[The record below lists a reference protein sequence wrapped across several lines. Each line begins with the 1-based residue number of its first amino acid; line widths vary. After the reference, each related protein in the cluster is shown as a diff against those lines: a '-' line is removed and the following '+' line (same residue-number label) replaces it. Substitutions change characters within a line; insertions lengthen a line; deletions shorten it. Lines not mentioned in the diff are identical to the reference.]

1 VEEAGIRATLMEINL
16 RRTNYAVRFAVCALG
31 RDWDGCRKQI
41 PELES
46 EPVRIWFHIAAEM
59 VTAVCL
65 ISAGIALLSNT
76 SWAVQL
82 YLVALGMLFY
92 TSIVSPGYFA
102 QRGQW
107 GWLGMFAGIIILGL
121 VSITFVL

>member
-1 VEEAGIRATLMEINL
+1 
-16 RRTNYAVRFAVCALG
+16 
-31 RDWDGCRKQI
+31 
-41 PELES
+41 
-46 EPVRIWFHIAAEM
+46 
-59 VTAVCL
+59 
-65 ISAGIALLSNT
+65 
-76 SWAVQL
+76 
-82 YLVALGMLFY
+82 MLFY

>member
-1 VEEAGIRATLMEINL
+1 MLFASL
-16 RRTNYAVRFAVCALG
+16 YALLVRIGMVAQWTASYV
-31 RDWDGCRKQI
+31 RKQI
-41 PELES
+41 PELVS
-46 EPVRIWFHIAAEM
+46 EPVRIWFRITAEM

-65 ISAGIALLSNT
+65 INAGIALLSNT
-76 SWAVQL
+76 SWTVQL

-92 TSIVSPGYFA
+92 TSIVSPAYFA

>member
-1 VEEAGIRATLMEINL
+1 MLFASLYALLVGIGMVAQWMAS
-16 RRTNYAVRFAVCALG
+16 YV
-31 RDWDGCRKQI
+31 RKQI
-41 PELES
+41 PELAS

-82 YLVALGMLFY
+82 YLVTLGMLFY

-107 GWLGMFAGIIILGL
+107 GWLGMFAGIIVLGL